1 MDWPL
6 AEAKDRLGEL
16 VQRTL
21 DEGPQRI
28 VAQGED
34 AAVVVIR
41 EAEYERLRRR
51 KPTFVEHLLNA
62 PKCDFDLYELIRRD
76 EPPADDA
83 ACSSSTP

>member
-16 VQRTL
+16 FQRTL

-28 VAQGED
+28 VRQGDEAE

-41 EAEYERLRRR
+41 EAEYELMRRR
-51 KPTFVEHLLNA
+51 KPTFVEHLLA
-62 PKCDFDLYELIRRD
+62 MPKGDDDLYELIRRD
-76 EPPADDA
+76 DRGTADDA
-83 ACSSSTP
+83 A

>member
-16 VQRTL
+16 FQRTL
-21 DEGPQRI
+21 DEGSQRI
-28 VAQGED
+28 VRQGGD
-34 AAVVVIR
+34 AAVVVIP
-41 EAEYERLRRR
+41 EAQYELMRRR
-51 KPTFVEHLLNA
+51 KPTFVEHLLSA

-76 EPPADDA
+76 EPSADGA